1 MLVQNPEFVENLN
14 YTYAVGLVR
23 ALETKLLDETAYSS
37 LLSTKMERFI
47 PLFLEITGVKSGEKK
62 DPVLIL
68 DNLEESYNETF
79 ARIRSLIIEDEM
91 KRLVSLRYDY
101 ELLKIIL
108 KEGMVPEIRV
118 SVNLL
123 ERSNYGFGKLKS
135 LLAGGREIET
145 GEILFRTYKAL
156 IEKRDVGGREID
168 HACDC
173 AYYKEV
179 FRLLDSC
186 DNDFIRNYFIREIDA
201 VNILTSLRLKLQGK
215 KRTVL
220 KENYIPFGSIDLR
233 YFEDGF
239 EMNIDGF
246 ASLIQFSPM
255 GGYLSSVDRS
265 KDEEEQVEQLERLFD
280 YALYRYLKD
289 SIFVTF
295 GIEPLFTFLWLKERE
310 LKNLRII
317 FVGRISGVSPEE
329 IRRYLRIY

>member
-1 MLVQNPEFVENLN
+1 MLVQNHEFVENYN
-14 YTYAVGLVR
+14 YAYAVGLVR

-37 LLSTKMERFI
+37 LLSTRIERFI
-47 PLFLEITGVKSGEKK
+47 PLFLEITGVKGGEKK
-62 DPVLIL
+62 DPILIL
-68 DNLEESYNETF
+68 DTLEESYNQSFT
-79 ARIRSLIIEDEM
+79 RIRSLIIEDEM

-101 ELLKIIL
+101 DILKIIL
-108 KEGMVPEIRV
+108 KEGRVPEIRV

-135 LLAGGREIET
+135 LLTGGRELET

-156 IEKRDVGGREID
+156 IEKRDAGGREID
-168 HACDC
+168 HICDC

-179 FRLLDSC
+179 FRLLDAC
-186 DNDFIRNYFIREIDA
+186 NNDFIRNYFIREIDA
-201 VNILTSLRLKLQGK
+201 LNILTSLRLKIQGK

-220 KENYIPFGSIDLR
+220 RENYIPSGSIDLR
-233 YFEDGF
+233 YLEDGF

-255 GGYLSSVDRS
+255 GVYLSGVDRS
-265 KDEEEQVEQLERLFD
+265 KDEEEQVAQLERLFD
-280 YALYRYLKD
+280 NALYLYLKE

-310 LKNLRII
+310 LKNLRTI
-317 FVGRISGVSPEE
+317 FVGRITGVSPEE
-329 IRRYLRIY
+329 IKKYLR